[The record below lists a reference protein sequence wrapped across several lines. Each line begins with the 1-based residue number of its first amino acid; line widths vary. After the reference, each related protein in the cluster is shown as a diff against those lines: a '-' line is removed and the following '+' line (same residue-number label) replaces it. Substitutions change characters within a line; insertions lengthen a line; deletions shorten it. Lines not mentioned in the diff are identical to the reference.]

1 MLRFQISTADF
12 TKPSGCHNSV
22 EPWRGPLR
30 RFQVNSGTT
39 GRSAYATA
47 AVARCSNG
55 GVIILFRRLSWDYK
69 TNQPFQFGKRIILNC
84 LLSVYGND
92 TAHAFLN
99 HTTTDQPGRASTSPY
114 AGSAKA
120 AVISPSN
127 APTWWMSRMTSSRAT
142 ARTRSRHRV
151 KSTRPLRSRTCTAGL
166 FFWPSSSQPD
176 ATLQLGVAQRRA
188 RTARPLARTEGLVT
202 TLHCRSPPAASAKAR
217 LRSTRAGG
225 VT

>member
-1 MLRFQISTADF
+1 LLRFQISTADF
-12 TKPSGCHNSV
+12 TKPSGCHNSL

-39 GRSAYATA
+39 GRCAYAT

-99 HTTTDQPGRASTSPY
+99 HTTTDQLDDLLRVFHVLDGKPEPDH
-114 AGSAKA
+114 
-120 AVISPSN
+120 
-127 APTWWMSRMTSSRAT
+127 
-142 ARTRSRHRV
+142 RH
-151 KSTRPLRSRTCTAGL
+151 GMY
-166 FFWPSSSQPD
+166 
-176 ATLQLGVAQRRA
+176 ATLN
-188 RTARPLARTEGLVT
+188 TA
-202 TLHCRSPPAASAKAR
+202 LHAC
-217 LRSTRAGG
+217 
-225 VT
+225 